1 MNTSTFAL
9 VVLSSLFADR
19 QDPAWHSDYRR
30 AQALSSVQNKPMALI
45 FGTGQQGWSRIAL
58 EGKMD
63 AAGAKLLA
71 DKYVCV
77 YANTASPAGKALAAM
92 FDIQRDQGV
101 VLSDRTG
108 AAQAFWHQG
117 QLSNQNLARYLQKYA
132 DDQTVVRTTETV
144 NMSRTSFYP
153 SSFGASSAGTIC
165 TT

>member
-1 MNTSTFAL
+1 
-9 VVLSSLFADR
+9 
-19 QDPAWHSDYRR
+19 
-30 AQALSSVQNKPMALI
+30 
-45 FGTGQQGWSRIAL
+45 
-58 EGKMD
+58 MD
-63 AAGAKLLA
+63 AAGTKLLA

-77 YANTASPAGKALAAM
+77 YADTASPAGKALAAM
-92 FDIQRDQGV
+92 FDVQRDQGV

-108 AAQAFWHQG
+108 ATQAFWHQG